1 MFYDEIITK
10 LEYFGA
16 RIFHS
21 HFQVTTLASTFPVKE
36 VATAAAVSTS
46 TTAMVVAIV
55 CCCCFPCRRKRGR
68 KKNLDVNENEKQG
81 KEEEE
86 GRGDRLFHQR
96 YEGEG
101 CGRWAFQFPA
111 SYHE

>member
-1 MFYDEIITK
+1 MRSSQNENTS
-10 LEYFGA
+10 
-16 RIFHS
+16 FHS

>member
-1 MFYDEIITK
+1 MSGGQNSLPE
-10 LEYFGA
+10 LEYLRM
-16 RIFHS
+16 RIS
-21 HFQVTTLASTFPVKE
+21 QVTTLASTFPVKE

-68 KKNLDVNENEKQG
+68 RKNLDVNENEEKG
-81 KEEEE
+81 KEEED

-101 CGRWAFQFPA
+101 CGR
-111 SYHE
+111 

>member
-1 MFYDEIITK
+1 M
-10 LEYFGA
+10 
-16 RIFHS
+16 
-21 HFQVTTLASTFPVKE
+21 TTLASTFPVKE

-55 CCCCFPCRRKRGR
+55 CCCCFPCRKKRGR
-68 KKNLDVNENEKQG
+68 KKNLDVNENEKG

-96 YEGEG
+96 YEGDG
-101 CGRWAFQFPA
+101 CGRSIFEFCIKKSMNNSEKALDDLDHHRHLH
-111 SYHE
+111 SKLLS